1 MRKVVLFLVT
11 PLLLSLVFAACSNKV
26 YTAKP
31 AETAAIN
38 PTDYVPFSKDL
49 KFRLEH
55 DKADIRKV
63 QFYLDKPL
71 VLRNIGTSAG
81 GAIKQGMITYDN
93 VQDVTEV
100 TIPAYTPGVCE
111 RVRGDSL
118 YISFDAPQNAFVFAA
133 IYANEHFMLQG
144 TNWYNGVT
152 DVNYDGK
159 IYKAS
164 CDGCGSAG
172 EAKLLIKKSS
182 AGNNAGGA
190 PGGGKTLAGRKLN

>member
-1 MRKVVLFLVT
+1 MRKVVLVIA
-11 PLLLSLVFAACSNKV
+11 PLLLSLAFAACSNKV
-26 YTAKP
+26 YTAAP
-31 AETAAIN
+31 PGTAAIN

-55 DKADIRKV
+55 DHADIRKV

-71 VLRNIGTSAG
+71 VLRHIEPSAS
-81 GAIKQGMITYDN
+81 GAINKGMITYDN
-93 VQDVTEV
+93 VQDVKEI

-111 RVRGDSL
+111 RVKGDSL

-133 IYANEHFMLQG
+133 VYANEHFMLQG

-152 DVNYDGK
+152 DVDYDGK

-172 EAKLLIKKSS
+172 EASLLIKKSQ
-182 AGNNAGGA
+182 AGNAGKS
-190 PGGGKTLAGRKLN
+190 PGGGKTLAGRKLE

>member
-1 MRKVVLFLVT
+1 MKKIVLFIVPVMIALAF
-11 PLLLSLVFAACSNKV
+11 SACSNKV
-26 YTAKP
+26 YTGKP
-31 AETAAIN
+31 AEAAAIN

-55 DKADIRKV
+55 DHADIRKV
-63 QFYLDKPL
+63 QFYLDKPII
-71 VLRNIGTSAG
+71 LRHMSPSAS

-93 VQDVTEV
+93 VQDVQEIN
-100 TIPAYTPGVCE
+100 IPAYTPGVCE

-133 IYANEHFMLQG
+133 IYSNEHFMLQG

-152 DVNYDGK
+152 DVTYDGK
-159 IYKAS
+159 IYKAY

-172 EAKLLIKKSS
+172 EASLLIKKSQ